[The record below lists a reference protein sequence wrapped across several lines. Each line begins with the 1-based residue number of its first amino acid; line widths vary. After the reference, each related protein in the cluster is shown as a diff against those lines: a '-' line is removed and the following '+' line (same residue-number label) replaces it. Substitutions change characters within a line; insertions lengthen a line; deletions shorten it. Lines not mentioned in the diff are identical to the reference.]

1 MSVSKRFPVQCQ
13 CLNLMTLAEHEAFEG
28 DELVVWAY
36 WTILPNGREVYV
48 DYYFQD
54 EPEDDFDIHFEH
66 DDFFDDFLDDEEDD
80 DVKYIAD
87 FDKKMA
93 EEYDNF
99 ARKLQPAKKLLEIF
113 EEENRLF

>member
-1 MSVSKRFPVQCQ
+1 MIDE
-13 CLNLMTLAEHEAFEG
+13 LEDDIAYYEAVE
-28 DELVVWAY
+28 DSELVVWAY
-36 WTILPNGREVYV
+36 WTILSNGREVYV

-66 DDFFDDFLDDEEDD
+66 DDFLDDEEDD

-99 ARKLQPAKKLLEIF
+99 ARKLMPAKKLLEIF